1 MPSAR
6 RTNLRAGKREIVQAC
21 WSRNVRPALDTWKDV
36 RAAASRVETLGPFP
50 LFRAPPSSAELLNRE
65 MRNKRPRSMLPRRHD
80 FKRAPR
86 TKGEAPAPQTDG
98 VKRTWHAAKSAAAS
112 PSDQRCD
119 DPAPVQGRNQNT
131 CGQLA
136 FGAHSCRGGNETSS
150 RLRCFR
156 ALFFLLQGRATA
168 VQRTPSS

>member
-1 MPSAR
+1 M
-6 RTNLRAGKREIVQAC
+6 
-21 WSRNVRPALDTWKDV
+21 
-36 RAAASRVETLGPFP
+36 ETLGPFP

-119 DPAPVQGRNQNT
+119 DPAPRPGPKPKHVRPARIWCPLLPRGQRDELATPLLPCALLPLARARNGGSTDALLMTQIRRRRRQQ
-131 CGQLA
+131 QLLT
-136 FGAHSCRGGNETSS
+136 H
-150 RLRCFR
+150 
-156 ALFFLLQGRATA
+156 
-168 VQRTPSS
+168 RT